1 MEYSTPDLVV
11 LGSASALVLG
21 GEELGDDN
29 GGSSGMTKP
38 PMGLVLGLDD

>member
-1 MEYSTPDLVV
+1 MEYSTPELVL

-21 GEELGDDN
+21 DDILGDDN

-38 PMGLVLGLDD
+38 PMGIALGLDD